1 MQRHSGSQLLHRCQ
15 IGEDSE
21 DEVDITTDSEN
32 EVDDT
37 TGVEN
42 DVDVPTALM
51 TSSTLAHVTSP
62 SLAVGGHYH
71 SFVGQGPCSTITFHQ
86 LDAVLLKHLPKGCW
100 LPHHVVHRLNHAC
113 SVWFLGAS
121 PGVKLTPCESQGV
134 SCDTSATMARKFC
147 TCSGCCCKVC
157 CRYRHCCCSLQGSVP
172 SKQTLYTLTLP
183 VRTAQV
189 LVTTMRPHAKPQTHP
204 APQRVQLL
212 QQHMRQKHS
221 FRQVQVLTAAIQTFR
236 RCCSITHTS
245 IL

>member
-1 MQRHSGSQLLHRCQ
+1 MSSPGLLPWWSHGTGRRAADSCEHAAQGRSRLARHCH
-15 IGEDSE
+15 
-21 DEVDITTDSEN
+21 
-32 EVDDT
+32 
-37 TGVEN
+37 
-42 DVDVPTALM
+42 
-51 TSSTLAHVTSP
+51 
-62 SLAVGGHYH
+62 H
-71 SFVGQGPCSTITFHQ
+71 SFVSSVTAPGSAVCQGGNRIT
-86 LDAVLLKHLPKGCW
+86 
-100 LPHHVVHRLNHAC
+100 HAH
-113 SVWFLGAS
+113 SRHSNG
-121 PGVKLTPCESQGV
+121 TPCDS
-134 SCDTSATMARKFC
+134 SAIMARLF
-147 TCSGCCCKVC
+147 CSGCCCKVC

>member
-1 MQRHSGSQLLHRCQ
+1 VEPCCRICLLQRHSGSQLLHRCQ

-121 PGVKLTPCESQGV
+121 PGVKA
-134 SCDTSATMARKFC
+134 TSKSEEMLRAIR
-147 TCSGCCCKVC
+147 
-157 CRYRHCCCSLQGSVP
+157 SVP
-172 SKQTLYTLTLP
+172 GNSWFTLDCLGT
-183 VRTAQV
+183 
-189 LVTTMRPHAKPQTHP
+189 PHSALGP
-204 APQRVQLL
+204 ALC
-212 QQHMRQKHS
+212 
-221 FRQVQVLTAAIQTFR
+221 A
-236 RCCSITHTS
+236 
-245 IL
+245 